1 MKRHEPAS
9 PHSPWRPLALRPV
22 HAPPPPYSMEQA
34 MQADAKINKKAA
46 QRRSADAAAA
56 AEHTTA
62 CIVEFSSLSGI
73 KPGASFL
80 GWFPPVDKH
89 NRMEEAPYECLQ
101 LRLGMDMDVKAAR
114 KKADSSDD
122 SDDDEDDDESG
133 IWNDWYEDEDDD
145 HVDLDHPKR
154 PAPLLWL
161 RFPLHTIPPMGVPRD
176 VGDNELVHLLMPAYV
191 FLPEKKPAD
200 DNNNKSI
207 AAIAAAGPTAATKPV
222 SRTSSFASSS
232 SSNNSAGSTA
242 SKNFYPTPTSAPSS
256 DDADTDADADDGSI
270 AAGSVK
276 LTRYTTAYTR
286 TGWQPP
292 LYIRQAAAES
302 GIDPHALCYID
313 IDLGS
318 TRPGAVAV
326 VPARVMKLRSAV
338 ENVLKGD
345 VRDVGECLHLR
356 VHAVWSRKLA
366 DAVEQFGRRV
376 EVRAAKAVREG
387 GVGGGGGGGGGKMQE
402 KREMY
407 RLMRAAALALP
418 GEEHVGVEVWDN
430 FVKWKAVRGGM
441 RRMKCDHKLSS
452 TVEKTG
458 LVEKSGWESSDESE
472 VEEIIMEKKRIKTKK
487 ADVGAGVKKQKV
499 SYGGGANSL
508 IKFSGSKALAE
519 EKGRKA

>member
-1 MKRHEPAS
+1 
-9 PHSPWRPLALRPV
+9 
-22 HAPPPPYSMEQA
+22 MEQA
-34 MQADAKINKKAA
+34 MQADARINKKAA
-46 QRRSADAAAA
+46 QRGSADAAAA

-80 GWFPPVDKH
+80 GWFPPVDKR

-122 SDDDEDDDESG
+122 EDDDEDDNDESG
-133 IWNDWYEDEDDD
+133 IWNDWYEDEDDNR
-145 HVDLDHPKR
+145 VDLDHPKR

-161 RFPLHTIPPMGVPRD
+161 RFPLHTIPPMGMPHD

-200 DNNNKSI
+200 DDNNKSN
-207 AAIAAAGPTAATKPV
+207 AAIAGAAATKPA
-222 SRTSSFASSS
+222 SRSSSFASSS
-232 SSNNSAGSTA
+232 SSNNSVGSTA
-242 SKNFYPTPTSAPSS
+242 SKNFYPTPTSAPDS
-256 DDADTDADADDGSI
+256 DSADADADADHGI

-313 IDLGS
+313 IALGS

-326 VPARVMKLRSAV
+326 VPARNMHLRSAV
-338 ENVLKGD
+338 ENVLTND
-345 VRDVGECLHLR
+345 LYDIGECLHLR

-376 EVRAAKAVREG
+376 ESRAEKAVREG
-387 GVGGGGGGGGGKMQE
+387 GVGGGKVQE
-402 KREMY
+402 KRETD
-407 RLMRAAALALP
+407 RLRRACMLALP
-418 GEEHVGVEVWDN
+418 GEERFGIEGWDN
-430 FVKWKAVRGGM
+430 FIKWKALKRGM
-441 RRMKCDHKLSS
+441 KRMKCDHKLST
-452 TVEKTG
+452 TVEKMG

-472 VEEIIMEKKRIKTKK
+472 VDEIVMENKKKAKTKK
-487 ADVGAGVKKQKV
+487 ADVGPGAKKQKV
-499 SYGGGANSL
+499 SHGDGADSV
-508 IKFSGSKALAE
+508 IKFSGGKAPSKG
-519 EKGRKA
+519 KGNKA